1 MDEKRFEELFQSD
14 ADKVIAKT
22 KKFCREIYG
31 TDDAQ
36 FISDFVAIT
45 AQTALKLGGYQRYS
59 KILAF
64 QAEIL
69 QDIAAA
75 QMVYEKETANNAR

>member
-1 MDEKRFEELFQSD
+1 MDEKRFEALFQAD
-14 ADKVIAKT
+14 VDKVIAKT
-22 KKFCREIYG
+22 KRFCLEVYG

-36 FISDFVAIT
+36 FISDFVAT
-45 AQTALKLGGYQRYS
+45 TSETALLFGGYQRYS

-69 QDIAAA
+69 QDLADA
-75 QMVYEKETANNAR
+75 QKIYEKEIAI

>member
-1 MDEKRFEELFQSD
+1 MDEKRFEDLFQAD

-45 AQTALKLGGYQRYS
+45 AQTALKIGGYKRYS

-69 QDIAAA
+69 QDLAAA
-75 QMVYEKETANNAR
+75 QMVYEREAANNAR